1 MTPYEIE
8 IEIEIQIGIGMQ
20 IENGMFNDS
29 GRRQIWTRTSRTRES
44 HAKVVLRLDCAAT
57 GDTPGA
63 RPLWTA
69 PVG

>member
-29 GRRQIWTRTSRTRES
+29 GRRQIWTRTSRTREI
-44 HAKVVLRLDCAAT
+44 HAKVV
-57 GDTPGA
+57 TPGA